1 MWICHCSL
9 WNTLHEQFR
18 VGCFLPEPRLCDL
31 GPYLGSVSMVGAA
44 INPLNITPSMYAF
57 PPHCRALHSGL
68 KGDTSKG
75 GLSPKLRVHSG
86 GSEGDFFCFHSVVF
100 ASHLTPGQRVCNH
113 QLSLRDQVLHL
124 PVRCVANISVVVHVK
139 PLELVVFMW
148 TLPLGSHIDVCRSLA
163 CALSC
168 RNWLTVVWHGRSI
181 LLASKPAE

>member
-9 WNTLHEQFR
+9 WNTLHVQFR

-44 INPLNITPSMYAF
+44 INPLNITPSMYVF

-86 GSEGDFFCFHSVVF
+86 GSEGDFFVSIVWC
-100 ASHLTPGQRVCNH
+100 
-113 QLSLRDQVLHL
+113 LHL
-124 PVRCVANISVVVHVK
+124 I
-139 PLELVVFMW
+139 
-148 TLPLGSHIDVCRSLA
+148 
-163 CALSC
+163 
-168 RNWLTVVWHGRSI
+168 
-181 LLASKPAE
+181 